1 MQTFS
6 QRHVDSWPTIQKDP
20 FFTQLRGPLDL
31 ATPTLLDDPTP
42 KATIRHALGTF
53 KCRQQKT
60 QKKHKQNNPS
70 PPYHSFSSPST
81 PQKKYRISTSV
92 PKKDKRIPAILFQ
105 GKVSGNV
112 SVGWSGDVNH
122 SAGRDQKD
130 LHQSFFSLKSDGGC
144 KGRLGRWWEIPRG
157 VYQRNGGMT
166 ELFFLMWKQHERE
179 QKEVDICRN
188 FGGAEKSEVVMMG
201 CFWMIGK
208 LCFSFRI
215 LSLLHLSCQILQYS
229 WDIWRFSDL
238 PIQQLS
244 CPWYIYVKQWLVG
257 PESVQT
263 EKASPKC
270 PKDQKTISH
279 GIHVWYIIYIMNIY
293 IYLHLPSKSTKC
305 EEIYHTWIV
314 WVWCV
319 PSPWKKILLIMTIH
333 PFIHRIFQ

>member
-92 PKKDKRIPAILFQ
+92 PKDKRIPAILFQ

-166 ELFFLMWKQHERE
+166 ELFFWCENNMKGNKKKLIFVGIL
-179 QKEVDICRN
+179 EVLKKAKLWWWGV
-188 FGGAEKSEVVMMG
+188 FGWLENYV
-201 CFWMIGK
+201 
-208 LCFSFRI
+208 FR
-215 LSLLHLSCQILQYS
+215 L
-229 WDIWRFSDL
+229 
-238 PIQQLS
+238 
-244 CPWYIYVKQWLVG
+244 
-257 PESVQT
+257 ES
-263 EKASPKC
+263 
-270 PKDQKTISH
+270 
-279 GIHVWYIIYIMNIY
+279 
-293 IYLHLPSKSTKC
+293 
-305 EEIYHTWIV
+305 
-314 WVWCV
+314 
-319 PSPWKKILLIMTIH
+319 
-333 PFIHRIFQ
+333 